1 MEYSSGNFYRP
12 ENLEGKIIDGTV
24 VGVRFYH
31 GDPWEN
37 YVPFTYKMENY
48 VKNLLN
54 SIMEWTDG
62 CITFLDV
69 NDPKYKHRMSQNLIT
84 WRGLYQHGS
93 AYAAGGSASCS
104 VNFPYWGR
112 VDDMVI
118 QHELFHCMG
127 KV

>member
-48 VKNLLN
+48 VKNL
-54 SIMEWTDG
+54 
-62 CITFLDV
+62 
-69 NDPKYKHRMSQNLIT
+69 
-84 WRGLYQHGS
+84 S
-93 AYAAGGSASCS
+93 AT
-104 VNFPYWGR
+104 
-112 VDDMVI
+112 
-118 QHELFHCMG
+118 
-127 KV
+127 